1 MTKPTVIRRHPSSM
15 MRSGR
20 VGKVYKST
28 DELITE
34 HKEQVAQ
41 IAELLLEKEVL
52 HQDELTRVPG
62 ERPFKALEP
71 TNYDL
76 FKQGFED
83 DDDKSQAP
91 AKDAKLPDDSSPPLG
106 EVVPT

>member
-1 MTKPTVIRRHPSSM
+1 
-15 MRSGR
+15 
-20 VGKVYKST
+20 
-28 DELITE
+28 
-34 HKEQVAQ
+34 
-41 IAELLLEKEVL
+41 VL
-52 HQDELTRVPG
+52 G

-76 FKQGFED
+76 FKQGFQD

-91 AKDAKLPDDSSPPLG
+91 AENAELPDDSSPPLG

>member
-1 MTKPTVIRRHPSSM
+1 MAKPYSNQTASKRTV
-15 MRSGR
+15 
-20 VGKVYKST
+20 
-28 DELITE
+28 ELITE

-52 HQDELTRVPG
+52 HQDDRTRVLG

-76 FKQGFED
+76 FKKGFED
-83 DDDKSQAP
+83 GGDNSQAP
-91 AKDAKLPDDSSPPLG
+91 AENAELPDDSSPPVG
-106 EVVPT
+106 DVVPT